1 MDSLEILYGQTQD
14 IPELEYDENL
24 EREADSIQRYAS
36 YALIY
41 TIGTEEFE
49 ETYKTLI
56 NNLKNQDMSKL
67 RDAVIKMFDKIYDVY
82 DYELPGDLN
91 LNDQEEIYKF
101 FDFVSFIEFDNVGFL
116 SIIWSKLIN
125 DMSELKNLDIE
136 GFCNEKREFIYDL
149 IENSLKVYTYNEII
163 TTFLRTY
170 SKLVNWFVSQ
180 SRKNRFSIIF
190 ENLTKTEE

>member
-24 EREADSIQRYAS
+24 EREIDSVQRYAS

-49 ETYKTLI
+49 ETYRTLI
-56 NNLKNQDMSKL
+56 NDLKYQDMSKL
-67 RDAVIKMFDKIYDVY
+67 RDASIKMFDKIYEVY
-82 DYELPGDLN
+82 EYELPEDLN
-91 LNDQEEIYKF
+91 LDDRDEIYKF
-101 FDFVSFIEFDNVGFL
+101 FDFVAFIEFNNVGFL
-116 SIIWSKLIN
+116 STIWNKLLN
-125 DMSELKNLDIE
+125 DISELKNLDIDN
-136 GFCNEKREFIYDL
+136 FCGKKKELIYDL
-149 IENSLKVYTYNEII
+149 VENNLKVYTYNEIV

-170 SKLVNWFVSQ
+170 YRLIDWFISQ
-180 SRKNRFSIIF
+180 SKKHRFSIIF